1 MCGVIAALFALLIRR
16 AEHFYFAIA
25 TLGLSEV
32 ILLVLRTW
40 KGFTDGGELSGIK
53 PISLFGWSVT
63 GTGRDTKVFYVL
75 LAMVA
80 IVLVIATLLERSPV
94 VREAMAM
101 RDRPFVARTI
111 GLPVVRIR
119 VAMYVLGTVIAGM
132 AGSTAV
138 HWRGSVTPDQFGVE
152 LSLAIF
158 LMLILGGT
166 GSKYGALLGAAFYV
180 YAQQFVTSL
189 DDRFSS
195 LQGGSFNWLY
205 GWFTKLDQY
214 WPIVYGTLLIV
225 VMIALPDG
233 ILGIVDS
240 TRRRLRRRRSPAGT
254 AETAAVAVAECRRVR
269 RGGRVRLVRWRSPG
283 ARRRT
288 RRRRRRTRRRRP
300 VAETPRRTPPVADG
314 DTASALDGRP
324 VLSATG
330 IAVRFGGVRAVDGVD
345 LQLAPG

>member
-1 MCGVIAALFALLIRR
+1 M
-16 AEHFYFAIA
+16 
-25 TLGLSEV
+25 
-32 ILLVLRTW
+32 
-40 KGFTDGGELSGIK
+40 
-53 PISLFGWSVT
+53 T

-101 RDRPFVARTI
+101 RDRPLVARTV

-166 GSKYGALLGAAFYV
+166 GSKYGPLLGAAFYV

-189 DDRFSS
+189 DDRFAS
-195 LQGGSFNWLY
+195 LKGGSFDWLY
-205 GWFTKLDQY
+205 GWLTKLDQY
-214 WPIVYGTLLIV
+214 WPIVYGTLLIL
-225 VMIALPDG
+225 VMVALPDG
-233 ILGIVDS
+233 ILGLVDS
-240 TRRRLRRRRSPAGT
+240 IRRRLRRRRSPAGT
-254 AETAAVAVAECRRVR
+254 SETEAVATDGADAPDAVIAPLSCAGDVSAPDAASSSPSLHRRHRLTARWAARPLGDRHRRAVR
-269 RGGRVRLVRWRSPG
+269 RGAG
-283 ARRRT
+283 RRRD
-288 RRRRRRTRRRRP
+288 RP
-300 VAETPRRTPPVADG
+300 PA
-314 DTASALDGRP
+314 ASG
-324 VLSATG
+324 
-330 IAVRFGGVRAVDGVD
+330 
-345 LQLAPG
+345 